1 MDAVLQKCRYYR
13 FLLNPS
19 DINKNKNRAF
29 EYNNPLNTST
39 KGLINSLFRP
49 YKIDSSYLANIM
61 TPFKPG
67 FAHNGNNFYA
77 ELRQEIDQYFSK
89 NRISKTGNGKLY
101 RKTAFALI
109 TVPALL
115 AFSYSTAYWG
125 NTPLWINYFVFGL
138 IGVMHAFTGFNVMHD
153 ACHGSFSE
161 KPWVNNIFQH
171 SIGLLGSH
179 APIWKFKHNVL
190 HHTWTN
196 VDGVD
201 DDIAKSPMLRHCP
214 TQTFKPAHKYQH
226 IYMFGLYAISTIWW
240 LFGNDSIK
248 YAKGKVNHQ
257 SMPKMKATDHL
268 TFWGFKLL
276 YVGIYILAPIYY
288 FGAFHGTMM
297 FLTLHVVL
305 GILLSVVFQLA
316 HAVEGMHFEDSLE
329 YSETDDKIANEW
341 AVHHGLTT
349 NNFAT
354 KSIIATWFMGG
365 LNFQVE
371 HHLFPKI
378 SHVHYPN
385 INPILKRTCEKYG
398 VKYSEMPTFWSA
410 IGSHLRWMRLMGS
423 QREISNLVT
432 A

>member
-1 MDAVLQKCRYYR
+1 MA
-13 FLLNPS
+13 
-19 DINKNKNRAF
+19 
-29 EYNNPLNTST
+29 
-39 KGLINSLFRP
+39 
-49 YKIDSSYLANIM
+49 
-61 TPFKPG
+61 PFKPG
-67 FAHNGNNFYA
+67 FANNGNNFYA
-77 ELRQEIDQYFSK
+77 ELRQEIDHYFTSHNK
-89 NRISKTGNGKLY
+89 AKTGNGKLY

-109 TVPALL
+109 FVPALL
-115 AFSYSTAYWG
+115 AFSFSTAFWG
-125 NTPLWINYFVFGL
+125 NSPMWVNYVIFALLG
-138 IGVMHAFTGFNVMHD
+138 IMHAFTGFNVMHD
-153 ACHGSFSE
+153 ACHGSFSS

-214 TQTFKPAHKYQH
+214 TQTFKPAQKYQH

-248 YAKGKVNHQ
+248 YAKGQVNQ
-257 SMPKMKATDHL
+257 QDMPKMTGMDHL

-276 YVGIYILAPIYY
+276 YAGIYVAAPILL
-288 FGAFHGTMM
+288 FGTFHGLML

-305 GILLSVVFQLA
+305 GIILSVVFQLA
-316 HAVEGMHFEDSLE
+316 HAVEGLHFEHAME
-329 YSETDDKIANEW
+329 YSETDEKIANEW
-341 AVHHGLTT
+341 AVHQVLTT

-354 KSIIATWFMGG
+354 KSPLSTWFMGG

-371 HHLFPKI
+371 HHLFPDI
-378 SHVHYPN
+378 CHVHYRHIAPIVKATAPEYN
-385 INPILKRTCEKYG
+385 IPYYTKKTFFDALKSHFEMLRFLG
-398 VKYSEMPTFWSA
+398 NSEMVPA
-410 IGSHLRWMRLMGS
+410 K
-423 QREISNLVT
+423 

>member
-115 AFSYSTAYWG
+115 AFSYSTAYWE

-341 AVHHGLTT
+341 AVHQVLTT

>member
-1 MDAVLQKCRYYR
+1 
-13 FLLNPS
+13 
-19 DINKNKNRAF
+19 
-29 EYNNPLNTST
+29 
-39 KGLINSLFRP
+39 
-49 YKIDSSYLANIM
+49 M

-341 AVHHGLTT
+341 AVHQVLTT

-423 QREISNLVT
+423 QKEISNLVT

>member
-115 AFSYSTAYWG
+115 AFSYSTAYWE

-341 AVHHGLTT
+341 AVHQVLTT

-423 QREISNLVT
+423 QKEISNLVT

>member
-1 MDAVLQKCRYYR
+1 MA
-13 FLLNPS
+13 
-19 DINKNKNRAF
+19 
-29 EYNNPLNTST
+29 
-39 KGLINSLFRP
+39 
-49 YKIDSSYLANIM
+49 
-61 TPFKPG
+61 PFKPG
-67 FAHNGNNFYA
+67 FANNGNNFYA
-77 ELRQEIDQYFSK
+77 ELRQEIDHYFTSHNK
-89 NRISKTGNGKLY
+89 AKTGNGKLY

-109 TVPALL
+109 FVPALL
-115 AFSYSTAYWG
+115 AFSFSTAFWG
-125 NTPLWINYFVFGL
+125 NSPMWVNYVIFALLG
-138 IGVMHAFTGFNVMHD
+138 IMHAFTGFNVMHD
-153 ACHGSFSE
+153 ACHGSFSS

-214 TQTFKPAHKYQH
+214 TQTFKPAQKYQH

-248 YAKGKVNHQ
+248 YAKGQVNQ
-257 SMPKMKATDHL
+257 QDMPKMTGMDHL

-276 YVGIYILAPIYY
+276 YAGIYVAAPILL
-288 FGAFHGTMM
+288 FGTFHGLML

-305 GILLSVVFQLA
+305 GIILSVVFQLA
-316 HAVEGMHFEDSLE
+316 HAVEGLHFEHAME
-329 YSETDDKIANEW
+329 YSETDEKIANEW
-341 AVHHGLTT
+341 AVHQVLTT

-354 KSIIATWFMGG
+354 KSPLATWFMGG

-385 INPILKRTCEKYG
+385 INPILIRTCEKYG
-398 VKYSEMPTFWSA
+398 VNYSEMPTFWQA
-410 IGSHLRWMRLMGS
+410 IGSHMRWMRLMGS
-423 QREISNLVT
+423 EAQPKALAV
-432 A
+432 